1 MRQRGVTT
9 EVWLEDGHVMSR
21 YVTRCHGR
29 FGRHGKEDGS
39 LGQLLQHELGLPLL
53 ATSLHPR
60 HFTVDSIK
68 VQSGHTCYT

>member
-1 MRQRGVTT
+1 
-9 EVWLEDGHVMSR
+9 MSR
-21 YVTRCHGR
+21 YATLCHGR

-60 HFTVDSIK
+60 HFTVASIK
-68 VQSGHTCYT
+68 VQSGHTCYTGHVTRDT

>member
-1 MRQRGVTT
+1 
-9 EVWLEDGHVMSR
+9 MSR

-29 FGRHGKEDGS
+29 FGRHGKEVGS

-60 HFTVDSIK
+60 HFTVESIK
-68 VQSGHTCYT
+68 VQSGHTCDT